1 MEKPSD
7 AEMLDIY
14 ALFKQA
20 SVGDI
25 NTDRP
30 GTFSLD
36 LKGKAKWDAWNSK
49 KGMSNSDAEAAYV
62 GKVNQLKEQY
72 GTN

>member
-1 MEKPSD
+1 MYS
-7 AEMLDIY
+7 
-14 ALFKQA
+14 LFKQA

-49 KGMSNSDAEAAYV
+49 KGMATAEAETAYIA
-62 GKVNQLKEQY
+62 KVNQLIEQY
-72 GTN
+72 GME